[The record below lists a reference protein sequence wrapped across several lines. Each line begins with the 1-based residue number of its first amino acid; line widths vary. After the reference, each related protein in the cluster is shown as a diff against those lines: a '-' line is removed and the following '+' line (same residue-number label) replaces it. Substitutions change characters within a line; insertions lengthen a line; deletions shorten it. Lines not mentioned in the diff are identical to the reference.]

1 MISTYV
7 QHDGKTYLVS
17 TINRDSS
24 ADYGGRYAETM
35 VWEWDFKTRSRVSNS
50 ILMQDE
56 DLENSIKT
64 HQEVVEKIFNHGIT
78 A

>member
-7 QHDGKTYLVS
+7 KHGGKTYLVS
-17 TINRDSS
+17 TINRESS
-24 ADYGGRYAETM
+24 ADYGGMYAETM
-35 VWEWDFKTRSRVSNS
+35 VWEWDVRARKRAGQS

-56 DLENSIKT
+56 APENSISA
-64 HQEVVEKIFNHGIT
+64 HQRTVEKIFDSGVP